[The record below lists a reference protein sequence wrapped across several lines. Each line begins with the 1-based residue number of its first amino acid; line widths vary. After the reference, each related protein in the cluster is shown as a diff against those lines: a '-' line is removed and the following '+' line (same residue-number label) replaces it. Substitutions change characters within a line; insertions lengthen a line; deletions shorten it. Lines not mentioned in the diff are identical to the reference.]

1 MGVIYKNGIPY
12 GGGSYV
18 DVQNNGDIYVDGVC
32 IRKVLTQAEYDAITI
47 PDPRTEYIIVES
59 SSSSVS

>member
-1 MGVIYKNGIPY
+1 MGTIFKNGVPY

-18 DVQNNGDIYVDGVC
+18 DVQANGDIYVDGVC
-32 IRKVLTQAEYDAITI
+32 IRKVLTQAEYDSITT